1 MGEMMTTRGGT
12 VCSRPEPRLRRLM
25 WVAVLASMLVLAGW
39 AARADAAA
47 VWRLD
52 ATSETLALA
61 GGQFRFYVDVVNAGD
76 VRTDGSTY
84 TLTVTLPPGMRG
96 VSANGFSCPG
106 VAGATVVVCPTTFP
120 LDPHEKRMLTLTVD
134 VDGAASGILTA
145 RYDITG
151 AGATPASTVDPVTV
165 TSDPTPPLFG
175 IEAFDARVDRDAAGT
190 ALTQAGA
197 HPYSASVSFDVTT
210 ATDPTS
216 FVGALRPIEPVKDI
230 QVDLPPGFIGN
241 PTAAAKCTV
250 PELANMLV
258 ATVPAPLCAATAQV
272 GTALIR
278 FSGQGEASNTLG
290 PLPVF
295 NMVPPPDA
303 PARFGFNAFGTIVVM
318 DARLRSG
325 SDYGVTVSVRN
336 ASEGLALIGSTVTL
350 WGVPSDPSHDLE
362 RACPGEKNPWERGP
376 SCRSG
381 APPATFLRNPTSCTD
396 PTVGLTT
403 TLSVDSWVSPGAF
416 QEATTESHLPPGYPF
431 APIDWG
437 APRSTDGCENVPFDP
452 RLDGQPLAGSKAGQ
466 PAGFAFDLTLPQE
479 DTLIAESDLKKAV
492 VTLPEGVRVNPSSA
506 DGLAGCSLAQIALTS
521 AADAACPAASKLGDV
536 TIETPLLKDPL
547 SGGIYLA
554 TPFENPSRSL
564 VALYIVA
571 SGSGINIKVAGS
583 AQMDPNTGQITATFD
598 NNPQAPFSRLHLEFK
613 GGPRAP
619 LTLPNRC
626 GTFTTHAELTG
637 WNGRP
642 PVSSDSS
649 FTVSESCNTG
659 GFSPTLNAGVE
670 RSIAGVSSPFSLRLT
685 REDTDQE
692 FSTLDI
698 TTPEGLTAVLKG
710 VPPCPQAAIDVAKGM
725 VSPGQGALELATP
738 ACPAASKLGSVVV
751 GAGAGTNPFYVQ
763 SGKAYLAGPY
773 KGAPLSFVFV
783 TPAVAG
789 PFDLG
794 NVVVQTA
801 IHVNPVTAKIT
812 AKPDPL
818 PTILQGIPLDLRD
831 VRVDLDRSNFIINP
845 TNCSPMSVDAL
856 VTSTQSAIANLS
868 SYFQVSDCA
877 ALGFKPKLTLSLR
890 GGTTRG
896 KHPALTAILKPR
908 PGDANISK
916 VSVALPKSEFLD
928 QAHLVNIC
936 TRAQFAASACPRASI
951 YGHATVI
958 TPLFDE
964 PLTGPV
970 YLRSS
975 SNLLPDLVPDLR
987 GPAELPIRIESAGRV
1002 DEVNGGI
1009 RNTFDFV
1016 PDAPFTKFVLRLKGG
1031 NKGLLQNSRNIC
1043 RQAFRATVK
1052 MGAHNGKIHNF
1063 KSELKAN
1070 CGKSGKKAKHNGR
1083 G

>member
-134 VDGAASGILTA
+134 VDAAASGILTA

-598 NNPQAPFSRLHLEFK
+598 NNPQAPFSRLHLQFDN
-613 GGPRAP
+613 GPRAP

-626 GTFTTHAELTG
+626 GTFTTHAVLTG

-642 PVSSDSS
+642 PVFSDSS
-649 FTVSESCNTG
+649 FTVSESCES
-659 GFSPTLNAGVE
+659 GFSPKLSGGMVNP
-670 RSIAGVSSPFSLRLT
+670 IAGAHSPFILRLT

-692 FSTLDI
+692 LSSLDVA
-698 TTPEGLTAVLKG
+698 TPPGLAAILKG
-710 VPPCPQAAIDVAKGM
+710 VARCPESALAAFPNPPVA
-725 VSPGQGALELATP
+725 GQGATELASP
-738 ACPAASKLGSVVV
+738 HCPAASQVGKVIV
-751 GAGAGTNPFYVQ
+751 GAGAGTNPFYVDT
-763 SGKAYLAGPY
+763 GKAYLAGPY
-773 KGAPLSFVFV
+773 RGAPLSLAFV

-794 NVVVQTA
+794 NVLVRA
-801 IHVNPVTAKIT
+801 AAHIDPVTAQVT
-812 AKPDPL
+812 AKADPL
-818 PTILQGIPLDLRD
+818 PQALQGIPLDIRD
-831 VRVDLDRSNFIINP
+831 VRVHMDRPNFMLNP
-845 TNCSPMSVDAL
+845 TSCDPMSVDASL
-856 VTSTQSAIANLS
+856 ISTEGTAASARDR
-868 SYFQVSDCA
+868 FQLAECSR
-877 ALGFKPKLTLSLR
+877 LGFKPRLTFSLR
-890 GGTTRG
+890 GKTNRG
-896 KHPALTAILKPR
+896 AHPAFTAILKPR
-908 PGDANISK
+908 AGDANISK

-928 QAHLVNIC
+928 QAHIRTVC
-936 TRAQFAASACPRASI
+936 TRAQFASSTCPRGAI
-951 YGHATVI
+951 YGFATVT
-958 TPLFDE
+958 TPLFDQ
-964 PLTGPV
+964 PLRGPV

-1070 CGKSGKKAKHNGR
+1070 CGKSGKKAKHNRR